1 MQRVCI
7 IKERQT
13 CDWLLGKKG
22 VDAVTLCTECWR
34 LARHVTTE
42 SRAAAIDG
50 KLSNFFTI
58 KSHNQRYHTAD
69 SYVSYYTFLY

>member
-7 IKERQT
+7 IKEKQT

-22 VDAVTLCTECWR
+22 VDAAILCIERWR
-34 LARHVTTE
+34 LARHVTME

-50 KLSNFFTI
+50 KLTNFFIT

-69 SYVSYYTFLY
+69 VYVSYYTFLY